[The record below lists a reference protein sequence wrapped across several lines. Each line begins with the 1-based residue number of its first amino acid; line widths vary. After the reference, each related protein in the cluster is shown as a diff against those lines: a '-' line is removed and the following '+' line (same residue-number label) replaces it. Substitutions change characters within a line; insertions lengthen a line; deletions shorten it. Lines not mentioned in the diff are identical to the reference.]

1 MTPIDD
7 NHYTAAPDE
16 VLTVSTHVDKLP
28 FLAGFSDPPD
38 NATWQNV
45 TPNGTGEKRSFCMPA
60 LSDPAVVVRY
70 VATYSESI
78 APGDPDPTQ
87 TYTIV
92 ISGSAGGAR
101 TSYVVVGE
109 GSLPIQIPYY
119 FAKSA

>member
-7 NHYTAAPDE
+7 THYTAAPGE
-16 VLTVSTHVDKLP
+16 VIAVSTHVDKLP
-28 FLAGFSDPPD
+28 FLVGFSDPPD

-45 TPNGTGEKRSFCMPA
+45 VPDGTGEQRSFTMPA
-60 LSDPAVVVRY
+60 AGDPANVVRY
-70 VATYSESI
+70 VAAYSESI

-92 ISGSAGGAR
+92 ISGSAGGTR

-109 GSLPIQIPYY
+109 GTLPIQLAYY
-119 FAKSA
+119 FATSA